1 MKRLSSVVF
10 VAAAAFL
17 AVSAGSLA
25 QEIPVRRVVLYK
37 NGVGYVERSGE
48 VSAQGPISL
57 TFRADEMTDVLKS
70 LSVGATNGSVERV
83 RFSTDESL
91 DEKLKAFPFRINPGE
106 NMASLL
112 DALRGEQIE
121 GVRGGD
127 RIRGTILSAQ
137 TVPATNQ
144 TPAREFVTL
153 LEDGGAMNSYEIAS
167 LGQLRFVNPKLQQQ
181 VTEYLRIVAEA
192 RNQERRSISID
203 LTRTGSTQLSARY
216 MTPMPV
222 WKSSYRMIFG
232 KEGKPTLEGWAVVD
246 NTSGEDWNGI
256 SLSLISGKPVS
267 FLTNIYPP
275 VNVERPFVPLP
286 GIGSTAPVTYES
298 EMRVQK
304 VTAAPPP
311 APAMSAMKAREAA
324 GGVIGG
330 IIGGVAGGGGS
341 VDPRNMASADVVEPD
356 QARQSAIAS
365 VATGMEAGALFAYYF
380 PDRVNV
386 RKSESV
392 MLPFLQKPVS
402 AQRLLIF
409 TERQPVANHP
419 MLAFEMTNDSGLT
432 LDGGPVT
439 VFDGGEYAGEALF
452 ETTKEGEK
460 RLMSYGVDLGTTLR
474 AEPSSGTRTVQ
485 EISMQ
490 RGILSVKSK
499 QRSTIKYTAS
509 NADPRPKTLVVE
521 RLIRP
526 NYETV
531 SPAVSEK
538 TSTANRFRIQLPASG
553 AASLEIVE
561 EFPFYESQ
569 QVSNL
574 NEEQLVVYARNQ
586 ALSAAARQA
595 LERIV
600 AKKRQIAENQ
610 RQMASAQARVNS
622 LNTQMERVRRNMGS
636 LNSIAGQQAQV
647 QKLAAEL
654 GTLQTDAA
662 GREAELERLRESG
675 LSLKQELDGLI
686 ENTQF

>member
-1 MKRLSSVVF
+1 MKRLSCVVF
-10 VAAAAFL
+10 VASAVLFAA
-17 AVSAGSLA
+17 SSGSLA
-25 QEIPVRRVVLYK
+25 QELPVRRVVLYK

-48 VSAQGPISL
+48 VTTQGPVSL
-57 TFRADEMTDVLKS
+57 TFRADEMADVLKS
-70 LSVGATNGSVERV
+70 LSVSATNGSVERV

-121 GVRGGD
+121 AVRGGD

-137 TVPATNQ
+137 TVPATDQ
-144 TPAREFVTL
+144 TPAREYVTL
-153 LEDGGAMNSYEIAS
+153 LEEAGVMNSYEIAS

-181 VTEYLRIVAEA
+181 VAEYLRIVAEA
-192 RNQERRSISID
+192 RNQERRSVSID
-203 LTRTGSTQLSARY
+203 LARTGNTQLAARY

-246 NTSGEDWNGI
+246 NTSGEDWNDI

-286 GIGSTAPVTYES
+286 GIGSVAPVTYES
-298 EMRVQK
+298 EM
-304 VTAAPPP
+304 AAASMPAPPP
-311 APAMSAMKAREAA
+311 APMMKART
-324 GGVIGG
+324 GGVVGG
-330 IIGGVAGGGGS
+330 ILGGVGGGGGS
-341 VDPRNMASADVVEPD
+341 ADPRNMALAEGIAADQV
-356 QARQSAIAS
+356 RQSAIAS
-365 VATGMEAGALFAYYF
+365 VATGVEAGALFAYYF
-380 PDRVNV
+380 PNRVNV

-409 TERQPVANHP
+409 TERQPITNHP
-419 MLAFEMTNDSGLT
+419 MLAFEMTNDSELT

-460 RLMSYGVDLGTTLR
+460 RLMSYGIDLGTTLR
-474 AEPSSGTRTVQ
+474 TEPSSGTRTVQ

-499 QRSTIKYTAS
+499 QRSTIKYSAS
-509 NADPRPKTLVVE
+509 NADPRAKTLVVE

-531 SPAVSEK
+531 SPAVNEK

-553 AASLEIVE
+553 SASLEIVE
-561 EFPFYESQ
+561 EFPFYESY

-574 NEEQLVVYARNQ
+574 NEDQLVVYARNQ
-586 ALSAAARQA
+586 AMPAAARQA

-610 RQMASAQARVNS
+610 RQMSSVEARLKS
-622 LNTQMERVRRNMGS
+622 LNTQMERVRRNMES

-654 GTLQTDAA
+654 GTLQTDAVS
-662 GREAELERLRESG
+662 REAELGRLRESD
-675 LSLKQELDGLI
+675 LSLKQELDSLI
-686 ENTQF
+686 ESTQF

>member
-1 MKRLSSVVF
+1 MKRLSCVVF
-10 VAAAAFL
+10 VAAVLLAA
-17 AVSAGSLA
+17 SAGALA

-48 VSAQGPISL
+48 VTTQGPVSL
-57 TFRADEMTDVLKS
+57 TFRADEMADVLKS
-70 LSVGATNGSVERV
+70 LSVSATNGSVERV

-121 GVRGGD
+121 AVRGGD

-137 TVPATNQ
+137 TVPATDQ
-144 TPAREFVTL
+144 TPAREYVTL
-153 LEDGGAMNSYEIAS
+153 LEEAGAMNSYEIAS

-181 VTEYLRIVAEA
+181 VAEYLRIVAEA
-192 RNQERRSISID
+192 RNQERRSVSID
-203 LTRTGSTQLSARY
+203 LARTGNTQLSARY

-246 NTSGEDWNGI
+246 NTSGEDWNDI
-256 SLSLISGKPVS
+256 SLSLISGRPVS

-286 GIGSTAPVTYES
+286 GIGSVAPVTYES
-298 EMRVQK
+298 EMAA
-304 VTAAPPP
+304 TAPMSAPSP
-311 APAMSAMKAREAA
+311 AAAMKARTGA
-324 GGVIGG
+324 GGV
-330 IIGGVAGGGGS
+330 GS
-341 VDPRNMASADVVEPD
+341 ADPRNWARADTAVVD

-409 TERQPVANHP
+409 TERQPITNHP
-419 MLAFEMTNDSGLT
+419 MLAFEMTNDSELT

-460 RLMSYGVDLGTTLR
+460 RLMSYGIDLGTTLR
-474 AEPSSGTRTVQ
+474 TEPSSGTRTVQ

-499 QRSTIKYTAS
+499 QRSTIKYAAS
-509 NADPRPKTLVVE
+509 NADPRAKTLVVE

-561 EFPFYESQ
+561 EFPFYESY
-569 QVSNL
+569 QVSSL
-574 NEEQLVVYARNQ
+574 NEDQLVVYARNQ
-586 ALSAAARQA
+586 AMPAAARQA

-610 RQMASAQARVNS
+610 RQMTSVEARVNS
-622 LNTQMERVRRNMGS
+622 LNTQMERVRRNMES
-636 LNSIAGQQAQV
+636 LNVIAGQQAQV
-647 QKLAAEL
+647 QKLATEL

-662 GREAELERLRESG
+662 SREAELERLRESD
-675 LSLKQELDGLI
+675 LSLKQELDSLI
-686 ENTQF
+686 ESTQF

>member
-1 MKRLSSVVF
+1 MKRLYCAIPGI
-10 VAAAAFL
+10 AAALF
-17 AVSAGSLA
+17 AVSVGVCA
-25 QEIPVRRVVLYK
+25 QELPVKRVVLYK
-37 NGVGYVERSGE
+37 NGVGYVERGGE
-48 VSAQGPISL
+48 VSASGPVSL
-57 TFRADEMTDVLKS
+57 TFGADEMTDVLKS
-70 LSVGATNGSVERV
+70 LSVSATNGSVERV

-91 DEKLKAFPFRINPGE
+91 EQKLKSFPFRINPGE

-112 DALRGEQIE
+112 DALRGERIE
-121 GVRGGD
+121 AVRGAENV
-127 RIRGTILSAQ
+127 RGAILSAQ

-144 TPAREFVTL
+144 TPAREYVTL

-167 LGQLRFVNPKLQQQ
+167 LGRLRFANAKLQQQ
-181 VTEYLRIVAEA
+181 VTDYLRIVAEA
-192 RNQERRSISID
+192 RNQNRRSVSID
-203 LTRTGSTQLSARY
+203 VVRSGNTQLSARY

-246 NTSGEDWNGI
+246 NTSGEDWNGVN
-256 SLSLISGKPVS
+256 LSLISGKPVS

-298 EMRVQK
+298 EMRVQ
-304 VTAAPPP
+304 AAMAPMAAP
-311 APAMSAMKAREAA
+311 APAMEKALAA
-324 GGVIGG
+324 G
-330 IIGGVAGGGGS
+330 AS
-341 VDPRNMASADVVEPD
+341 SARFERQDMAADSAQRLE
-356 QARQSAIAS
+356 ARPSGLAS
-365 VATGMEAGALFAYYF
+365 VAAGIEAGALFAYHF
-380 PDRVNV
+380 PGHVNV
-386 RKSESV
+386 RKGESV

-409 TERQPVANHP
+409 TERQPVSNHP

-460 RLMSYGVDLGTTLR
+460 RLMSYGIDLGTSLR
-474 AEPSSGTRTVQ
+474 TEPSSGTRTVQ

-499 QRSTIKYTAS
+499 QRTAIKYTLS
-509 NADPRPKTLVVE
+509 NADARAKTLVIE

-531 SPAVSEK
+531 TPAVSEK
-538 TSTANRFRIQLPASG
+538 TSTANRFRVQLPASG
-553 AASLEIVE
+553 AASFEIVE

-569 QVSNL
+569 QVTNL
-574 NEEQLVVYARNQ
+574 NEDQLGVYVRNQ
-586 ALSAAARQA
+586 ALPAAARQA

-600 AKKRQIAENQ
+600 AKKRQIAENA
-610 RQMASAQARVNS
+610 RQMSSVQARVNS
-622 LNTQMERVRRNMGS
+622 LNNQMERVRRNMGS
-636 LNSIAGQQAQV
+636 LNNIAGQQAQV

-654 GTLQTDAA
+654 GVLQTDAA
-662 GREAELERLRESG
+662 GREAEMERLRENG
-675 LSLKQELDGLI
+675 LTLQQELDGLI
-686 ENTQF
+686 ESTQF

>member
-1 MKRLSSVVF
+1 MKRLSCVVF
-10 VAAAAFL
+10 VASAVLFAA
-17 AVSAGSLA
+17 SSGSLA
-25 QEIPVRRVVLYK
+25 QELPVRRVVLYK

-48 VSAQGPISL
+48 VTTQGPVSL
-57 TFRADEMTDVLKS
+57 TFRADEMADVLKS
-70 LSVGATNGSVERV
+70 LSVSATNGSVERV

-91 DEKLKAFPFRINPGE
+91 DEKLNAFPFRINPGE

-121 GVRGGD
+121 AVRGGD

-137 TVPATNQ
+137 TVPATDQ
-144 TPAREFVTL
+144 TPAREYVTL
-153 LEDGGAMNSYEIAS
+153 LEEAGAMNSYEIAS

-181 VTEYLRIVAEA
+181 VAEYLRIVAEA
-192 RNQERRSISID
+192 RNQERRSVSID
-203 LTRTGSTQLSARY
+203 LARTGNTQLSARY

-246 NTSGEDWNGI
+246 NTSGEDWNDI

-286 GIGSTAPVTYES
+286 GIGSVAPVTYES
-298 EMRVQK
+298 EMAA
-304 VTAAPPP
+304 TAPLSAPSP
-311 APAMSAMKAREAA
+311 AAAMKARTGA
-324 GGVIGG
+324 GGVVGG
-330 IIGGVAGGGGS
+330 IVGGVPGGVGS
-341 VDPRNMASADVVEPD
+341 ADPRNWARADTAVVD

-409 TERQPVANHP
+409 TERQPITNHP
-419 MLAFEMTNDSGLT
+419 MLAFEMTNDSELT

-460 RLMSYGVDLGTTLR
+460 RLMSYGIDLGTTLR
-474 AEPSSGTRTVQ
+474 TEPSSGTRTVQ

-499 QRSTIKYTAS
+499 QRSTIKYSAS
-509 NADPRPKTLVVE
+509 NADPRAKTLVVE

-531 SPAVSEK
+531 SPAVNEK

-553 AASLEIVE
+553 SASLEIVE
-561 EFPFYESQ
+561 EFPFYESY

-574 NEEQLVVYARNQ
+574 NEDQLVVYARNQ
-586 ALSAAARQA
+586 AMPAAARQA

-610 RQMASAQARVNS
+610 RQMSSVEARLKS
-622 LNTQMERVRRNMGS
+622 LNTQMERVRRNMES

-654 GTLQTDAA
+654 GTLQTDAVS
-662 GREAELERLRESG
+662 REAELGRLRESD
-675 LSLKQELDGLI
+675 LSLKQELDSLI
-686 ENTQF
+686 ESTQF

>member
-1 MKRLSSVVF
+1 MKTHSRLRHGVVAALSVVSVSSV
-10 VAAAAFL
+10 
-17 AVSAGSLA
+17 LA

-37 NGVGYVERSGE
+37 NGVGYVERSGD
-48 VSAQGPISL
+48 VGSQGSVTL
-57 TFRADEMTDVLKS
+57 SFRVEEMTDVLKS
-70 LSVGATNGSVERV
+70 LSVSASNGSVERV
-83 RFSTDESL
+83 RFSTDQSL
-91 DEKLKAFPFRINPGE
+91 EEKLKAFPFRIGPGE
-106 NMASLL
+106 SMASLL
-112 DALRGEQIE
+112 DSLRGERIE
-121 GVRGGD
+121 ASRGSE
-127 RIRGTILSAQ
+127 RISGTILSAQ
-137 TVPATNQ
+137 SFPATDQ
-144 TPAREFVTL
+144 SPAREVVTL
-153 LEDGGAMNSYEIAS
+153 IEDTSSINSYEIAS
-167 LGQLRFVNPKLQQQ
+167 LGQLRFVSPKLQQQ
-181 VTEYLRIVAEA
+181 VAEYLRIVAEA

-203 LTRTGSTQLSARY
+203 LTRSGNTNLSARY

-275 VNVERPFVPLP
+275 VNVDRPFVPLP

-298 EMRVQK
+298 DMRVQ
-304 VTAAPPP
+304 AAMAPPPP
-311 APAMSAMKAREAA
+311 APAARAESFARKS
-324 GGVIGG
+324 
-330 IIGGVAGGGGS
+330 VAGGIASNLAIGEVAES
-341 VDPRNMASADVVEPD
+341 VAMADE
-356 QARQSAIAS
+356 ARQSAISS
-365 VATGMEAGALFAYYF
+365 VATGIEAGALFAYYF

-402 AQRLLIF
+402 AQQLLIF
-409 TERQPVANHP
+409 TERQPVTNHP

-460 RLMSYGVDLGTTLR
+460 RLMSYGIDLGTSLR
-474 AEPSSGTRTVQ
+474 TEPSSGTRTVQ

-499 QRSTIKYTAS
+499 QRSTIKFTAS
-509 NADPRPKTLVVE
+509 NADSRAKTLIVE

-526 NYETV
+526 NYEVV
-531 SPAVSEK
+531 SPANPEK
-538 TSTANRFRIQLPASG
+538 TSTANRFRVQIPASG
-553 AASLEIVE
+553 NASLEVVE
-561 EFPFYESQ
+561 EYPFHESL

-574 NEEQLVVYARNQ
+574 GEDRILVFTRNQ
-586 ALSAAARQA
+586 ALPAAARQA
-595 LERIV
+595 LERIL
-600 AKKRQIAENQ
+600 AKKREIADNLREINNVQI
-610 RQMASAQARVNS
+610 RINS
-622 LNTQMERVRRNMGS
+622 LNTQMERVRRNMDS
-636 LNSIAGQQAQV
+636 LNRIRGQEAQV

-662 GREAELERLRESG
+662 EREAEIERLRERDAT
-675 LSLKQELDGLI
+675 LQQELASMI
-686 ENTQF
+686 ESTQF

>member
-1 MKRLSSVVF
+1 MERLSRMILGS
-10 VAAAAFL
+10 AAL
-17 AVSAGSLA
+17 IAVSIGAIA

-37 NGVGYVERSGE
+37 NGVGYVERVGE
-48 VSAQGPISL
+48 TNAPGPVTL
-57 TFRADEMTDVLKS
+57 TFGADEMTDVLKS
-70 LSVGATNGSVERV
+70 LSVSATNGSVERV

-106 NMASLL
+106 NMAALL
-112 DALRGEQIE
+112 DALRGERIE
-121 GVRGGD
+121 AARGAD
-127 RIRGTILSAQ
+127 RVQGTILSAQ
-137 TVPATNQ
+137 TVPATTQ
-144 TPAREFVTL
+144 TPAKEYVTL
-153 LEDGGAMNSYEIAS
+153 LEDGGAMNGYEIAS
-167 LGQLRFVNPKLQQQ
+167 LGQLRFANAKLQQQ
-181 VTEYLRIVAEA
+181 VVDYLRIVAEA
-192 RNQERRSISID
+192 RNQDRRSVSID
-203 LTRTGSTQLSARY
+203 VARNGGTQLSVRY

-246 NTSGEDWNGI
+246 NTSGEDWSGV

-275 VNVERPFVPLP
+275 INVDRPFVPMP

-298 EMRVQK
+298 EMRVLAG
-304 VTAAPPP
+304 VPP
-311 APAMSAMKAREAA
+311 APAAMVAEKPMVG
-324 GGVIGG
+324 GGVMGG
-330 IIGGVAGGGGS
+330 IPGPSRGRIMSPADAFERS
-341 VDPRNMASADVVEPD
+341 DAARPSALASL
-356 QARQSAIAS
+356 AS
-365 VATGMEAGALFAYYF
+365 GIEAGALFAYNF

-386 RKSESV
+386 RKGESV

-409 TERQPVANHP
+409 TERQPVTNHP

-460 RLMSYGVDLGTTLR
+460 RLMSYGIDLGTSLR
-474 AEPSSGTRTVQ
+474 VEPSSGMRAVQ

-499 QRSTIKYTAS
+499 QRSTVKYTLS
-509 NADPRPKTLVVE
+509 NADARAKTLVVE

-538 TSTANRFRIQLPASG
+538 TSTANRFRLQLPASG

-561 EFPFYESQ
+561 EFPFYESYE
-569 QVSNL
+569 VSNL

-586 ALSAAARQA
+586 ALPAVARQA

-600 AKKRQIAENQ
+600 AKQRQIAENQ
-610 RQMASAQARVNS
+610 RQMASVQARVNS
-622 LNTQMERVRRNMGS
+622 LNTQMERVRRNMAS

-654 GTLQTDAA
+654 GALQTDVA
-662 GREAELERLRESG
+662 GREAEMERLRESE
-675 LSLKQELDGLI
+675 LSLKRELDELI
-686 ENTQF
+686 ESTQF

>member
-1 MKRLSSVVF
+1 MERISRMILGS
-10 VAAAAFL
+10 AALL
-17 AVSAGSLA
+17 AVSIGAST

-37 NGVGYVERSGE
+37 NGVGYVERNGE
-48 VSAQGPISL
+48 TNAPGPVTL
-57 TFRADEMTDVLKS
+57 TFGADEMTDVLKS
-70 LSVGATNGSVERV
+70 LSVSATNGSVERV

-106 NMASLL
+106 NMAALL
-112 DALRGEQIE
+112 DALRGERIE
-121 GVRGGD
+121 AARGAD
-127 RIRGTILSAQ
+127 RVQGTILSAQ
-137 TVPATNQ
+137 TVPATTQ
-144 TPAREFVTL
+144 TPAKEYVTL
-153 LEDGGAMNSYEIAS
+153 LEDGGAMNSFEIAS
-167 LGQLRFVNPKLQQQ
+167 LGQLRFANAKLQQQ
-181 VTEYLRIVAEA
+181 VADYLRIVAEA
-192 RNQERRSISID
+192 RNQDRRSVSID
-203 LTRTGSTQLSARY
+203 VARNGGTQLSVRY

-246 NTSGEDWNGI
+246 NTSGEDWSGV

-275 VNVERPFVPLP
+275 INVDRPFVPMP

-298 EMRVQK
+298 EMRVQ
-304 VTAAPPP
+304 AAIAPAPP
-311 APAMSAMKAREAA
+311 AMAAEKAI
-324 GGVIGG
+324 V
-330 IIGGVAGGGGS
+330 GGVAGGIPGPSRGRIMS
-341 VDPRNMASADVVEPD
+341 SADAFERSD
-356 QARQSAIAS
+356 AARPSALAS
-365 VATGMEAGALFAYYF
+365 FASGIEAGALFAYNF

-386 RKSESV
+386 RKGESV

-409 TERQPVANHP
+409 TERQPVTNHP

-460 RLMSYGVDLGTTLR
+460 RLMSYGIDLGTSLR
-474 AEPSSGTRTVQ
+474 MEPSSGTRTVQ

-499 QRSTIKYTAS
+499 QRSTVKYTLS
-509 NADPRPKTLVVE
+509 NADARAKTLVIE

-538 TSTANRFRIQLPASG
+538 TSTANRFRLQLPASG

-561 EFPFYESQ
+561 EFPFYESYE
-569 QVSNL
+569 VSNL
-574 NEEQLVVYARNQ
+574 NDEQLVVYARNQ
-586 ALSAAARQA
+586 ALPAAARQA
-595 LERIV
+595 LERIL

-610 RQMASAQARVNS
+610 RQMASVQARVNS
-622 LNTQMERVRRNMGS
+622 LNTQMERVRRNMSS

-654 GTLQTDAA
+654 GSLQTDVA
-662 GREAELERLRESG
+662 GREVEMERLRESD
-675 LSLKQELDGLI
+675 LSLKRELDELI
-686 ENTQF
+686 ESTQF

>member
-1 MKRLSSVVF
+1 MKHLSCIGLG
-10 VAAAAFL
+10 VAAAL
-17 AVSAGSLA
+17 VLSAGAGA

-37 NGVGYVERSGE
+37 NGVGYVERGGEASASGP
-48 VSAQGPISL
+48 VTL

-70 LSVGATNGSVERV
+70 LSVSATNGSVERV

-91 DEKLKAFPFRINPGE
+91 DAKLRAFPFRINPGE

-112 DALRGEQIE
+112 DELRGERIE
-121 GVRGGD
+121 AMRGAD
-127 RIRGTILSAQ
+127 RVQGTILFAQ
-137 TVPATNQ
+137 TVPATSQ
-144 TPAREFVTL
+144 TPAREYVTL
-153 LEDGGAMNSYEIAS
+153 LEDGGAMNSYEVAS
-167 LGQLRFVNPKLQQQ
+167 LGQLRFANAKLQQQ
-181 VTEYLRIVAEA
+181 VADYLRIVAES
-192 RNQERRSISID
+192 RNQERRSVSID
-203 LTRTGSTQLSARY
+203 LARSGNTHLSARY

-232 KEGKPTLEGWAVVD
+232 KEGKPVLEGWAVVD
-246 NTSGEDWNGI
+246 NTSGADWSGI

-298 EMRVQK
+298 EMRVQSAIAPA
-304 VTAAPPP
+304 AAPS
-311 APAMSAMKAREAA
+311 PAMEKALA
-324 GGVIGG
+324 GGVVGG
-330 IIGGVAGGGGS
+330 LLGPGRARS
-341 VDPRNMASADVVEPD
+341 MAAADVEERSE
-356 QARQSAIAS
+356 ARLSGLAS
-365 VATGMEAGALFAYYF
+365 VATGIEAGALFAYNF

-386 RKSESV
+386 RKGESV

-402 AQRLLIF
+402 AQRLLIY
-409 TERQPVANHP
+409 TERQPVTNHP
-419 MLAFEMTNDSGLT
+419 MLAFEMTNDSGVT

-460 RLMSYGVDLGTTLR
+460 RLMSYGIDLGTSLR
-474 AEPSSGTRTVQ
+474 MEPSSGTRTVQ

-499 QRSTIKYTAS
+499 QRSTVKYTLS
-509 NADPRPKTLVVE
+509 NADSRAKTLVIE

-538 TSTANRFRIQLPASG
+538 TSTANRFRLPLPAGG

-561 EFPFYESQ
+561 EFPFHESH

-574 NEEQLVVYARNQ
+574 NEDQLMMYTRNQ
-586 ALSAAARQA
+586 ALPAAARQA

-610 RQMASAQARVNS
+610 RQSVTVQARIES
-622 LNTQMERVRRNMGS
+622 LNSQMERVRRNMGS

-647 QKLAAEL
+647 QKLAVEL
-654 GTLQTDAA
+654 GALQTDAA
-662 GREAELERLRESG
+662 GREAELDRLREAG
-675 LSLKQELDGLI
+675 LTLKQELDALI
-686 ENTQF
+686 ESTQF